1 MDTKLESSWIEKRE
15 YPRIKA
21 DCPVR
26 YKIELEDTGHLA
38 TLIDYS
44 ATGVLIKCEEII
56 FKGTKIR
63 IEVEPGS
70 AKNVPAFSAEGVAVR
85 FSLDEEHNY
94 QVGIEFNKPISSL
107 IKNAAT

>member
-1 MDTKLESSWIEKRE
+1 MDSKAGSTWIEKRE

-26 YKIELEDTGHLA
+26 YKLETDDTWQIA
-38 TLIDYS
+38 TMIDYS
-44 ATGVLIKCEEII
+44 ATGVRIKCEELI

-70 AKNVPAFSAEGVAVR
+70 VKNIPAFTAEGIAVR
-85 FSLDEEHNY
+85 FALDEDHNY
-94 QVGIEFNKPISSL
+94 QIACEFNKPVTLL
-107 IKNAAT
+107 IKKPSC

>member
-1 MDTKLESSWIEKRE
+1 MDTRAGNTWIEKRE

-26 YKIELEDTGHLA
+26 YRLETEDTWQRA
-38 TLIDYS
+38 TLMDYS
-44 ATGVLIKCEEII
+44 ATGVRIKCEELI
-56 FKGTKIR
+56 FKGTKIS

-85 FSLDEEHNY
+85 FSLDEDHNF
-94 QVGIEFNKPISSL
+94 QIAFEFNKPITSL
-107 IKNAAT
+107 IK